1 MQLPYAPID
10 YTRGMEFFSVF
21 ILVVLAMQAL
31 NRRGQ
36 RERTARLAEHLR
48 PYSIEQSMEQLTHA
62 YLRALDEKDAERQ
75 HQIWQLQAP
84 TETRLAEDFVSL
96 ATSFSRLAPPLART
110 PKVSIPYLEKLVPQ
124 ASFDMRRA
132 LAIHAEGIGAAVRNT
147 SLGEKDRAFLI
158 LAEMLLMQH
167 TCHWFCR
174 GRAVASARMLARH
187 QTSYDKALAS
197 VSARTRND
205 YLKLINGPALGA

>member
-1 MQLPYAPID
+1 
-10 YTRGMEFFSVF
+10 MEFLSLIFL
-21 ILVVLAMQAL
+21 IALAAQIL

-36 RERTARLAEHLR
+36 RERTALLAQYLQ
-48 PYSIEQSMEQLTHA
+48 PYNIEQAMEQLTTA
-62 YLRALDEKDAERQ
+62 YLRALDEKDPERQ

-84 TETRLAEDFVSL
+84 VEARLAEDFVSF
-96 ATSFSRLAPPLART
+96 AASFARLSPPQART
-110 PKVSIPYLEKLVPQ
+110 PKVAIPYLEKLVPQ

-132 LAIHAEGIGAAVRNT
+132 LAIHAEGIGHAVRNT
-147 SLGEKDRAFLI
+147 SLSEKDRAFLI

-187 QTSYDKALAS
+187 QTPYDKALAS
-197 VSARTRND
+197 VSPNTRRD
-205 YLKLINGPALGA
+205 YLKLITGPALGA